1 MPARSALHPGCTPP
15 RRRQTRPAAETPA
28 LKHLPDGLE
37 LANTR
42 TRARIEAAVLELL
55 ADAPAVKPD

>member
-1 MPARSALHPGCTPP
+1 MVRGVDLHG
-15 RRRQTRPAAETPA
+15 
-28 LKHLPDGLE
+28 
-37 LANTR
+37 LANPR